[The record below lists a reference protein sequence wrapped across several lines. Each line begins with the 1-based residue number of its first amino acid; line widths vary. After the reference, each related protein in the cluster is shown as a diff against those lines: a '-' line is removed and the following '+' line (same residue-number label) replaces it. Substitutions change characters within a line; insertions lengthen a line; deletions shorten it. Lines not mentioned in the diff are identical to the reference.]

1 MAPKWAII
9 ERKWTGIRSR
19 ESTIILMAP
28 VLSEGRVKET
38 QQISDFSKTGF
49 ERKINKSCF

>member
-1 MAPKWAII
+1 LAPKWAII
-9 ERKWTGIRSR
+9 ERKWTGRSR

-49 ERKINKSCF
+49 ERKINKSCC

>member
-9 ERKWTGIRSR
+9 ERKWTGRSR

-38 QQISDFSKTGF
+38 
-49 ERKINKSCF
+49 NKLVTFQKQALKEK